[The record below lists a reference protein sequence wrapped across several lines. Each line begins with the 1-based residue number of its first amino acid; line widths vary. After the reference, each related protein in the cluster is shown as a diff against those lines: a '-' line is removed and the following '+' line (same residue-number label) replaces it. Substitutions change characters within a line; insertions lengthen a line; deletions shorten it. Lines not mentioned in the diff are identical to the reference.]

1 MKRALLLAA
10 GAAALL
16 LVAACTEKP
25 QTNAQGVKYDAAPW
39 SGTSNGTNSGTP
51 ANAGTAFTASGWKV
65 GDKNAWQQQLKVRTQ
80 NGQNDYT
87 RDN

>member
-1 MKRALLLAA
+1 MRRATLIIAAAVVSLAA
-10 GAAALL
+10 
-16 LVAACTEKP
+16 CSEKP

-39 SGTSNGTNSGTP
+39 SGTSTGANSGTQ
-51 ANAGTAFTASGWKV
+51 ATAGTAFTAPGWKV